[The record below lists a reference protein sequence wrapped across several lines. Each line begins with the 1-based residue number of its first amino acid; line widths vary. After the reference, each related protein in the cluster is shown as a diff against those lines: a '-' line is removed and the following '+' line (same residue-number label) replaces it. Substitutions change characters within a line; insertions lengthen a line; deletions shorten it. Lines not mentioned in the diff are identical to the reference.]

1 MPTTVSFSQQP
12 EGGAIVPPG
21 LQVGG
26 TAALRGN
33 ACREGQSQDLH
44 MGGAGLMPL
53 MATIFFLNPD
63 LLESETCPRVALDLA
78 GTGGRW
84 QHISGGRVELQF
96 S

>member
-12 EGGAIVPPG
+12 ERAATVLPG

-33 ACREGQSQDLH
+33 ACQEGQSQDLH
-44 MGGAGLMPL
+44 MGGAGLTPP
-53 MATIFFLNPD
+53 MATVFFLNPD

-78 GTGGRW
+78 GTSAQW
-84 QHISGGRVELQF
+84 QHVSGGRVELQF